1 MGITEKNSV
10 STLDAIDL
18 KLLKLLQL
26 NANLTTKQLAN
37 KVNLSSTPVFD
48 RVKRLQKNGF
58 IKKYIAVLDY
68 ELLDKSLLVFC
79 HITLSQHTKEI
90 GNTFVKDI
98 KTLPEVTECYNI
110 SGDYDF
116 LLKIMV
122 KDMKHYQDFVLNG
135 LGSIT
140 GIGSAKSSFVM
151 GEIKNTHGIP
161 LE

>member
-1 MGITEKNSV
+1 MKEKNSV
-10 STLDAIDL
+10 NELDTIDL
-18 KLLKLLQL
+18 KILKLLQL

-37 KVNLSSTPVFD
+37 KVNLSNTPVFD
-48 RVKRLQKNGF
+48 RVKRLQKKGY
-58 IKKYIAVLDY
+58 IKKYIAILDN
-68 ELLDKSLLVFC
+68 ELLDKSLIVFC

-98 KTLPEVTECYNI
+98 ELIHEVTECYNI

-122 KDMKHYQDFVLNG
+122 KDMKHYQNFVLNS
-135 LGSIT
+135 LGSIN

-161 LE
+161 M